1 MPIRLQADQM
11 GPMASPEIYDELRQ
25 IVCDVFM
32 SDDLELS
39 PETSAK
45 DVPGWDSFKMVEI
58 IVTVEERFGV
68 KITSHDVDRLRNL
81 GDLVTMISDKQ
92 GLAQQ

>member
-1 MPIRLQADQM
+1 
-11 GPMASPEIYDELRQ
+11 MASPKIYEELRQ

-32 SDDLELS
+32 SDDLALS
-39 PETSAK
+39 PETTAK

-68 KITSHDVDRLRNL
+68 QITSRDVDRLRNL

-92 GLAQQ
+92 GLAP

>member
-1 MPIRLQADQM
+1 MPTT
-11 GPMASPEIYDELRQ
+11 EIYDELRQ

-32 SDDLELS
+32 SDDLDLT
-39 PETSAK
+39 PQTTAK

-58 IVTVEERFGV
+58 IVTVEERFGI
-68 KITSHDVDRLRNL
+68 KIASRDVDRLRNF

-92 GLAQQ
+92 GATRQ

>member
-1 MPIRLQADQM
+1 MPA
-11 GPMASPEIYDELRQ
+11 PEIYEELQQ

-32 SDDLELS
+32 SDDLALS
-39 PETSAK
+39 PETTAK

-58 IVTVEERFGV
+58 IVTVEERFGI
-68 KITSHDVDRLRNL
+68 KITSRDVDRLRNL

-92 GLAQQ
+92 GLAQ

>member
-1 MPIRLQADQM
+1 
-11 GPMASPEIYDELRQ
+11 MASPGIYEELRQ

-39 PETSAK
+39 PETTAR

-58 IVTVEERFGV
+58 IVTVEERFDI
-68 KITSHDVDRLRNL
+68 KITSRDVDRLRNL
-81 GDLVTMISDKQ
+81 GDLVTMISDKR
-92 GLAQQ
+92 GLARQ

>member
-1 MPIRLQADQM
+1 
-11 GPMASPEIYDELRQ
+11 MASTEIYEELRQ

-32 SDDLELS
+32 SDDLVLS

-58 IVTVEERFGV
+58 IVTVEERFGI
-68 KITSHDVDRLRNL
+68 KIASRDVDRLRNL

-92 GLAQQ
+92 GFAR

>member
-1 MPIRLQADQM
+1 
-11 GPMASPEIYDELRQ
+11 MASPEIYEELRQ

-32 SDDLELS
+32 SDDLEIS
-39 PETSAK
+39 PETTAR

-68 KITSHDVDRLRNL
+68 KITSGDVDRLRNL

-92 GLAQQ
+92 GLAQ

>member
-1 MPIRLQADQM
+1 
-11 GPMASPEIYDELRQ
+11 MASTEIYEELRQ

-32 SDDLELS
+32 SDDLVLS

-58 IVTVEERFGV
+58 IVTIEERFGIQ
-68 KITSHDVDRLRNL
+68 ITSRDVDRLRNL
-81 GDLVTMISDKQ
+81 GDLVTMISDKR
-92 GLAQQ
+92 GLAKQ

>member
-1 MPIRLQADQM
+1 
-11 GPMASPEIYDELRQ
+11 MAAPEIYEELQQ

-32 SDDLELS
+32 SDDLALS
-39 PETSAK
+39 PETTAK

-58 IVTVEERFGV
+58 IVTVEERFGI
-68 KITSHDVDRLRNL
+68 KITSRDVDRLRNL

-92 GLAQQ
+92 GLAQ

>member
-1 MPIRLQADQM
+1 
-11 GPMASPEIYDELRQ
+11 
-25 IVCDVFM
+25 M
-32 SDDLELS
+32 SDDLALS
-39 PETSAK
+39 PETTAK

-68 KITSHDVDRLRNL
+68 QITSRDVDRLRNL

-92 GLAQQ
+92 GLAQQQ

>member
-1 MPIRLQADQM
+1 
-11 GPMASPEIYDELRQ
+11 MASPKIYEELRQ

-32 SDDLELS
+32 SDDLALS
-39 PETSAK
+39 PETTAK

-68 KITSHDVDRLRNL
+68 QITSRDVDRLRNL

-92 GLAQQ
+92 GLAPQ

>member
-1 MPIRLQADQM
+1 
-11 GPMASPEIYDELRQ
+11 MAAPEIYEELQQ

-32 SDDLELS
+32 SDDLPLS
-39 PETSAK
+39 PETTAK

-58 IVTVEERFGV
+58 IVTVEERFGI
-68 KITSHDVDRLRNL
+68 KITSRDVDRLRNL

-92 GLAQQ
+92 GLAQ

>member
-1 MPIRLQADQM
+1 
-11 GPMASPEIYDELRQ
+11 MASPEIYQELRQ

-32 SDDLELS
+32 SDEIELS
-39 PETSAK
+39 PETTAK

-58 IVTVEERFGV
+58 IVTVEERFGI
-68 KITSHDVDRLRNL
+68 KITSRDVDRLRNL

-92 GLAQQ
+92 GLARQ